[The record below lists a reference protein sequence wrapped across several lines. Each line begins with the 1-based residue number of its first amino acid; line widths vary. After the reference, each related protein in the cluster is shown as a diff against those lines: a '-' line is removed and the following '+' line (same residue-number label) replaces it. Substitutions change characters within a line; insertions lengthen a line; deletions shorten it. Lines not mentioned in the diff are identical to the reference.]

1 MRQTFAFL
9 TAAVILLWA
18 AKPVDATPGV
28 TGIGDRLSL
37 SLTNKYGDVLANPTV
52 TQILGDG
59 LVLQQGT
66 MAMKVKYE
74 DLPPGVRQKY
84 QPLAAG
90 VIQKEVKQGAATA
103 AYVAYTR
110 QLQAEQALHSALQE
124 AQENELAQAR
134 IQSQSAPTNEFVIIP
149 IPNQSWKIT
158 FINLGFSNWDKKR
171 DVNNQYVVHGLPGPN
186 GFDLVIYVTAPANG
200 LAGNDPV
207 YNFYW
212 SNMAHDSLID
222 AQSVRFEKRDKF
234 IKVSYNAR
242 GQPNVNYF
250 FACQGSWVDLHL
262 AKPSFQ
268 AGDEKLFTAFDNSL
282 SYGG

>member
-1 MRQTFAFL
+1 MRQTLAL
-9 TAAVILLWA
+9 LAAAVILFWA
-18 AKPVDATPGV
+18 AKPVDAAPGV

-37 SLTNKYGDVLANPTV
+37 SITNKYGDVLANPTV

-59 LVLQQGT
+59 LVLQQGA

-90 VIQKEVKQGAATA
+90 VIQKEEKQGAATA

-110 QLQAEQALHSALQE
+110 QLQAEQALHSAVRE
-124 AQENELAQAR
+124 AKENELAQAR
-134 IQSQSAPTNEFVIIP
+134 IPSPSEPTNEYVIIP

-158 FINLGFSNWDKKR
+158 FLNLGFSNWEKKQ
-171 DVNNQYVVHGLPGPN
+171 DVSNRYVVHGLPGPN
-186 GFDLVIYVTAPANG
+186 GFDLVIFVSAPANNF
-200 LAGNDPV
+200 AGNDAA

-222 AQSVRFEKRDKF
+222 DQSVKVERKDKF
-234 IKVSYNAR
+234 IKVSYTAQ
-242 GQPNVNYF
+242 GQPNVNYC

-262 AKPSFQ
+262 AKPSYEP
-268 AGDEKLFTAFDNSL
+268 GDEKLFAAFDDSL
-282 SYGG
+282 SYGD